1 MKNLFS
7 VVFFLLVCSLN
18 AQKKKNGVIYNEHP
32 HIQIVEKFNAA
43 FTTGDSETL
52 KDLLGEDFKWFK
64 PSDRT
69 PRTVDQLL
77 GRSNYLSKNIANF
90 EIKHSG
96 GSYPDVLEYKQ
107 DNLTDV
113 KTYERMTGY
122 DINTG
127 VDLWMPR
134 YATFR
139 INDDNKIVAL
149 WVNDDQVLWQ
159 KAYDAY
165 DTRKN
170 GVIYKDHPFISN
182 IRLLIASM
190 KEMDVDK
197 VRSFYS
203 ENARI
208 YDVMNS
214 GEFEFLTLDEEMA
227 NMENAFK
234 AFDIVYIQEIGY
246 PDALAY
252 EGSNVVILSW
262 WKMRIKNKK
271 SGNVATVMQHI
282 QHTLNKE
289 GKIVR
294 EDYYYNPAQFPN

>member
-52 KDLLGEDFKWFK
+52 KGLLGEDFKWFK

-113 KTYERMTGY
+113 KTYERLTGY

-134 YATFR
+134 HATFR

-149 WVNDDQVLWQ
+149 WVNDDQVLWK

-165 DTRKN
+165 DTRK
-170 GVIYKDHPFISN
+170 
-182 IRLLIASM
+182 
-190 KEMDVDK
+190 
-197 VRSFYS
+197 
-203 ENARI
+203 
-208 YDVMNS
+208 
-214 GEFEFLTLDEEMA
+214 
-227 NMENAFK
+227 
-234 AFDIVYIQEIGY
+234 
-246 PDALAY
+246 
-252 EGSNVVILSW
+252 
-262 WKMRIKNKK
+262 
-271 SGNVATVMQHI
+271 TV
-282 QHTLNKE
+282 
-289 GKIVR
+289 
-294 EDYYYNPAQFPN
+294 

>member
-1 MKNLFS
+1 MKNLFILIFSLS
-7 VVFFLLVCSLN
+7 VLSLA
-18 AQKKKNGVIYNEHP
+18 AQKKKNGAIYIEHP
-32 HIQIVEKFNAA
+32 DIQIVEKFNKAY
-43 FTTGDSETL
+43 TTGDEETL
-52 KDLLGEDFKWFK
+52 KTLLSKDFKWFK

-69 PRTVDQLL
+69 PRTADQLL
-77 GRSNYLSKNIANF
+77 RRSNYLSKNIANF

-96 GSYPDVLEYKQ
+96 GAYPDVLEYKK
-107 DNLTDV
+107 DNVTDV

-127 VDLWMPR
+127 VSLWMPR
-134 YATFR
+134 YSTFR
-139 INDDNKIVAL
+139 INEDNKIVIL
-149 WVNDDQVLWQ
+149 WVNDDQKLWQ

-190 KEMDVDK
+190 REMDIDK
-197 VRSFYS
+197 IRSFYS

-214 GEFEFLTLDEEMA
+214 GEFDFLTLDEEMA
-227 NMENAFK
+227 NVENAFK
-234 AFDIVYIQEIGY
+234 AFEIVYIQEIGY

-252 EGSNVVILSW
+252 EGNNVVIISW

-271 SGNVATVMQHI
+271 SGKVATVMQHI